1 MSGIEII
8 PGGPALPLPLVEA
21 LEAERLVCFCGAGIS
36 MGTVLPGFRRLT
48 LEAIDRLDD
57 APKMTDYDPRA
68 ERRRMLASRF
78 PDQICRF
85 LLQVLGKQPLR
96 LHGREKLTVL
106 VQTAKQYLDPD
117 KPLPVCLGEIERL
130 L

>member
-1 MSGIEII
+1 MI
-8 PGGPALPLPLVEA
+8 PGGSALPLSLDQA
-21 LEAERLVCFCGAGIS
+21 LETERLVCFCVAGIS
-36 MGTVLPGFRRLT
+36 METLLPDFRRLT

-57 APKMTDYDPRA
+57 APKMTDYDPKA

-78 PDQICRF
+78 PEQICRF
-85 LLQVLGKQPLR
+85 LSQVLGRQPLR
-96 LHGREKLTVL
+96 LHSREKLTVL
-106 VQTAKQYLDPD
+106 VQTAKRHLDPV